1 MVKCHFNKENT
12 YFPGALTVAEYP
24 TLQQEETQ
32 DADKCQTDFLGAK
45 RPLEPLSLL
54 ISAVLAAPHS
64 QQLRSAQSH
73 QLSAADWPMTNTSGT
88 AGAEKLQQ
96 MPLFLLSPNPPLQAG
111 WDFSPEGS
119 MPAPGTP
126 QPGVSVA
133 YLTQKWAF
141 GQAGEVKGGPVLLGR
156 VGLWPCRTAPCF
168 LSSGHNSAYVNCIN
182 LKYSAN
188 SFLHGRPWHNDA
200 IHTLCCGVTES
211 LDRGVRTCSS
221 FAKHAFKYLF

>member
-12 YFPGALTVAEYP
+12 YFPGALTVAECP

-54 ISAVLAAPHS
+54 ISAVLAAPRS

-111 WDFSPEGS
+111 
-119 MPAPGTP
+119 
-126 QPGVSVA
+126 
-133 YLTQKWAF
+133 
-141 GQAGEVKGGPVLLGR
+141 
-156 VGLWPCRTAPCF
+156 
-168 LSSGHNSAYVNCIN
+168 
-182 LKYSAN
+182 
-188 SFLHGRPWHNDA
+188 
-200 IHTLCCGVTES
+200 
-211 LDRGVRTCSS
+211 
-221 FAKHAFKYLF
+221 